1 MSLWVLCFVLYLL
14 YLLQLQETFVQ
25 QKYSIAELEIKFA
38 VGTFTMNMKMDAF
51 NCTGTQHLLFV
62 KGYSI
67 FQLLG
72 YWFIFKSD
80 CHLIPVTCVKQIV
93 VSVPKCTYCR
103 LHLTDRYVWVLR
115 RTTLLENWQ
124 EILAFFSSYRS
135 YSQIRL
141 EVVQYKCVLCCC
153 QGVCISEDKKK
164 KGSWYSFWYQIS
176 FVFSCRI
183 YNKTRSIQIY
193 ICIPFFIC
201 IIKLSCH
208 LLTCIYSFICCLLHT
223 FSIIVADVFSLRL
236 RCLSLPDFVER

>member
-38 VGTFTMNMKMDAF
+38 VGTFTLNMKMDAF

-115 RTTLLENWQ
+115 WTTLLANWQ

-153 QGVCISEDKKK
+153 QGVCVSEDKKK
-164 KGSWYSFWYQIS
+164 KGLLVFFLVSDLFCV
-176 FVFSCRI
+176 FVQDI
-183 YNKTRSIQIY
+183 QQNKIY
-193 ICIPFFIC
+193 ID
-201 IIKLSCH
+201 
-208 LLTCIYSFICCLLHT
+208 IYLHT
-223 FSIIVADVFSLRL
+223 FFHMYNQAL
-236 RCLSLPDFVER
+236 LSPSYLHLFFYLLSVTYLQYNCG